1 MSMPLKIFEK
11 LFDDIKDIKAET
23 KALNIYIYDADY
35 DEVKKLVEKD
45 YYLAAICG
53 RKEGFVRVMVSKTF
67 KHGNYEIS
75 ACIYSKDVE
84 FEEYKRLRKL
94 YKR

>member
-1 MSMPLKIFEK
+1 MILK
-11 LFDDIKDIKAET
+11 LFEELFNDIKDIHAET
-23 KALNIYIYDADY
+23 KALNIYIYDAEYED
-35 DEVKKLVEKD
+35 VKKLIEKR

-53 RKEGFVRVMVSKTF
+53 RKEGFVRVMVSKTS
-67 KHGNYEIS
+67 KYKDYEIS

-84 FEEYKRLRKL
+84 FEEYNRLRKL

>member
-1 MSMPLKIFEK
+1 MKVLEMFRDLFE
-11 LFDDIKDIKAET
+11 DIKYIQAET
-23 KALNIYIYDADY
+23 KALNIYIYDAEY
-35 DEVKKLVEKD
+35 DDVKRLIEKG

-53 RKEGFVRVMVSKTF
+53 RKEGFVRVMVSKTS
-67 KHGNYEIS
+67 KYEGYEVS

-84 FEEYKRLRKL
+84 FEEYNKLRKL